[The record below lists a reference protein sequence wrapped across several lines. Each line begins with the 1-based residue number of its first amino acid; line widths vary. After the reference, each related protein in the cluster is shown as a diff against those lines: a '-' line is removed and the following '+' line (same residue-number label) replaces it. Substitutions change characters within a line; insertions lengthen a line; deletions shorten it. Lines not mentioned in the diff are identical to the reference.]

1 MTLDEL
7 IQRLRQD
14 SIDAEPYL
22 ADAGDSQAL
31 RGALEEICATM
42 GTPSVLIYNAARA
55 VSHLDPEDV
64 LTGRVSML
72 TDDYEVSVA
81 GVLTCVRVLA
91 PQMGEVGGGTII
103 VSSRPPAELPSS
115 RFLSHSLT
123 IAALDLLVDLA
134 RADPRT
140 LPNRVMHVRLLTDV
154 APRRRAPSVARLYW
168 SLAHPSK
175 KSGLVQPG
183 GELH

>member
-1 MTLDEL
+1 MALDDL
-7 IQRLRQD
+7 VRRLRQGG
-14 SIDAEPYL
+14 IDAEPYL
-22 ADAGDSQAL
+22 ADAGDFQAL

-55 VSHLDPEDV
+55 VSHLDSEDV
-64 LTGRVSML
+64 LTGRVSRL
-72 TDDYEVSVA
+72 TDDYEVLVG

-91 PQMGEVGGGTII
+91 PQMQEVGGGTII

-115 RFLSHSLT
+115 RFIAHSLT

-154 APRRRAPSVARLYW
+154 APRKHAPTVARLYW
-168 SLAHPSK
+168 SLAHPPK
-175 KSGLVQPG
+175 KSGPVRARS
-183 GELH
+183 ERR